1 MSSIFRNVSFGEFVR
16 LILCLSLDICQYAV
30 IFLLSSMVGDFYS
43 FISLATTLYMFGWIG
58 LLTLSDFVQGLDLLI
73 MATVTWQSRVS

>member
-1 MSSIFRNVSFGEFVR
+1 
-16 LILCLSLDICQYAV
+16 
-30 IFLLSSMVGDFYS
+30 MVGDFYS

-58 LLTLSDFVQGLDLLI
+58 LLTLPDFVQGLDLLT